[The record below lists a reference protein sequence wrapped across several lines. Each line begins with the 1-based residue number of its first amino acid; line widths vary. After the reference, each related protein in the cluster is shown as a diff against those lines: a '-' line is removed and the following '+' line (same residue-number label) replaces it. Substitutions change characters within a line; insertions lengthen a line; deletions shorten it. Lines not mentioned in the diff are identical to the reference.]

1 MLRRLPLLGAGVL
14 ALWLVL
20 HSSTLRASES
30 VVVHEET
37 CAAFFDQRDF
47 SRRTH
52 LVQSSSEALFP
63 DYKQETPYIPDLIH
77 FLSYNSNLRTARYI
91 CSLESALT
99 MNPGHL
105 VYIYTPDPEKMAL
118 ELSQWLF
125 RMPLAEKNLVI
136 IKIDYAAY
144 FQGTPM
150 QAWYK
155 EKLHE
160 KSWWV
165 DQNLGNAFRLA
176 ILWKLGGTYLDMD
189 IISVNPLTW
198 TTLDG
203 KFVPMGR
210 FIAREEPEQLNN
222 AALRFPKNDPMV
234 WQLMQNFV
242 DKFDGYK
249 WANNGPFCITQVF
262 KENCSQR
269 ITMERQS
276 SLANDFCSNLDILS
290 ISRFY
295 PIHYRNTKIMGSRYQ
310 EHCGLLKDISMNGL
324 GLHWWHKSMENDE
337 RKSNKTQ
344 SDSVFGALFQ
354 VKCPKVVEAFGWKG
368 LGFEDVSQ

>member
-1 MLRRLPLLGAGVL
+1 M
-14 ALWLVL
+14 
-20 HSSTLRASES
+20 
-30 VVVHEET
+30 
-37 CAAFFDQRDF
+37 
-47 SRRTH
+47 
-52 LVQSSSEALFP
+52 QSSSEALFP

-165 DQNLGNAFRLA
+165 DQNLYEQDRDLHTTLF
-176 ILWKLGGTYLDMD
+176 LGGMPLDWP
-189 IISVNPLTW
+189 SCGSLEEHTW
-198 TTLDG
+198 TWTL
-203 KFVPMGR
+203 
-210 FIAREEPEQLNN
+210 
-222 AALRFPKNDPMV
+222 
-234 WQLMQNFV
+234 
-242 DKFDGYK
+242 
-249 WANNGPFCITQVF
+249 
-262 KENCSQR
+262 S
-269 ITMERQS
+269 
-276 SLANDFCSNLDILS
+276 LS
-290 ISRFY
+290 I
-295 PIHYRNTKIMGSRYQ
+295 
-310 EHCGLLKDISMNGL
+310 L
-324 GLHWWHKSMENDE
+324 
-337 RKSNKTQ
+337 
-344 SDSVFGALFQ
+344 
-354 VKCPKVVEAFGWKG
+354 
-368 LGFEDVSQ
+368 